1 MSPNPMI
8 ICRRLRLET
17 DAVMR
22 HLNMDCHEA
31 MKLLR
36 SKRPVVNPNLAFHE
50 QLHLWEDCGF
60 DLQKRL
66 ITDRQTGFYPVRLS
80 CTVGVKTGKAKG
92 DEAKRKGK
100 MTQEEGEEEE
110 EETKRCEEDKEVKVV
125 GEERESREQEKQ
137 ANQENEKQK
146 PDNPN
151 GHIAKADAKT
161 EAPQKS
167 RANIAINPVSP
178 RGIIAGLCKALK
190 NLADSIV
197 LATDAAP
204 PAPSAAAICAA
215 IKTLYRKYT
224 SMCKKKLLRIL
235 NADQGWSIG
244 SEEFRAHLVDAVR
257 WMEPE
262 RGGGGD

>member
-1 MSPNPMI
+1 MSPNPMV

-17 DAVMR
+17 GAVMR
-22 HLNMDCHEA
+22 HLNMSCHKA
-31 MKLLR
+31 MKFVR
-36 SKRPVVNPNLAFHE
+36 SKRAVVNPNLAFHE
-50 QLHLWEDCGF
+50 QLHLWENCGF

-66 ITDRQTGFYPVRLS
+66 IRDRQTGFDPVRLS

-100 MTQEEGEEEE
+100 MTQEEGEGE
-110 EETKRCEEDKEVKVV
+110 EETKRCEEEKDLKVV
-125 GEERESREQEKQ
+125 KEERESREQEKQ
-137 ANQENEKQK
+137 ATQEKEKQK

-151 GHIAKADAKT
+151 GHIAKADAKS

-167 RANIAINPVSP
+167 EANIATNPASP
-178 RGIIAGLCKALK
+178 GGIFAGLSKAFR
-190 NLADSIV
+190 NLADSII

-204 PAPSAAAICAA
+204 PAPSAAVICAA
-215 IKTLYRKYT
+215 IRTLYRKYT
-224 SMCKKKLLRIL
+224 SMCKKQLLRIL

-244 SEEFRAHLVDAVR
+244 SEEFRAHFVDVVR